1 MNKCIHACVS
11 TTTLTDS
18 QVCIYSTKKKKKKT
32 PQNMYNNFQAC
43 GDAVTG
49 ALRSRSGTSVS
60 LLGVRS
66 VNEMELLTYGK

>member
-32 PQNMYNNFQAC
+32 QNMYNNFQAC

-66 VNEMELLTYGK
+66 VNEMELLAYGK

>member
-1 MNKCIHACVS
+1 MHVS
-11 TTTLTDS
+11 VLLLS
-18 QVCIYSTKKKKKKT
+18 QTARSVFIVLKRKKKKT

>member
-1 MNKCIHACVS
+1 MHVS
-11 TTTLTDS
+11 VLLLS
-18 QVCIYSTKKKKKKT
+18 QTARSVFIVLKRKKKT

>member
-1 MNKCIHACVS
+1 
-11 TTTLTDS
+11 
-18 QVCIYSTKKKKKKT
+18 
-32 PQNMYNNFQAC
+32 MYNNFQAC

-66 VNEMELLTYGK
+66 VNEMELRTYGK